1 MYYIPCVDD
10 MVKQKLCLLFLLL
23 LFGSRSCRAYA
34 TLKDVQNVFQNIVQA
49 KDHRHRPVLDQR
61 LPLTVRIILEL
72 VSLVDVDEVH
82 QTLSTNVL
90 LTLTWQDE
98 FRTWAPDD
106 FGNLTSVTPD
116 PLDIWR
122 PRLFVSNTIA
132 ERDMFKDD
140 YAPLTVFFN
149 GTTVWQ
155 PGGILH
161 TSCPMRLARYPFDK
175 HSCKFAFTTGESQ
188 EEIQFKTDHQNIS
201 LDFYESNGEWDLST
215 GSIEVTIDKRGREN
229 LPSLSFNFQ
238 LQRKV
243 SYAIL
248 CILMPVIVISSL
260 PALVFVTPVESGER
274 VTFSITVFLSL
285 TFSTEQMSGNFPKNS
300 ESLPLLVIYLACLLM
315 YSSLAVCVNLIILL
329 KQNKSERDAKPD
341 ADSDGLKDVDED
353 RAKAFVSISDKYEFD
368 LLFSSAQGCTERHR
382 EAKSK
387 NVATEHESRT
397 SDRQAQRICRRFGTP
412 FKRQTDSA
420 NYVDANQNKEDC
432 GPRSY
437 CRMPKVLKQMNQKDL
452 VLFVLFSS
460 MWLVLAVVFLILQ
473 IGDYTKQ

>member
-1 MYYIPCVDD
+1 MGKVD
-10 MVKQKLCLLFLLL
+10 VFLLFLFA
-23 LFGSRSCRAYA
+23 LFRGSRGAYT
-34 TLKDVQNVFQNIVQA
+34 TLKDVQNVFSNIVQA
-49 KDHRHRPVLDQR
+49 KDHRHRPVLNQSK
-61 LPLTVRIILEL
+61 PLIVRINLEL

-82 QTLSTNVL
+82 QTMSTNVL

-98 FRTWAPDD
+98 FRTWKPVDY
-106 FGNLTSVTPD
+106 GGLTSVSPD
-116 PLDIWR
+116 PLDVWR

-175 HSCKFAFTTGESQ
+175 HSCRFAFTTGESQ

-201 LDFYESNGEWDLST
+201 LDFYEPNGEWDLSPA
-215 GSIEVTIDKRGREN
+215 SIDLSVEKRGREG

-315 YSSLAVCVNLIILL
+315 YSSLAVCVNLIVLL
-329 KQNKSERDAKPD
+329 KQNKIEGDDKPSVDCAEGNDSSEDF
-341 ADSDGLKDVDED
+341 D
-353 RAKAFVSISDKYEFD
+353 RTRTFVSISDKYD
-368 LLFSSAQGCTERHR
+368 LLFSSAQEREERHCDAR
-382 EAKSK
+382 PKIGQGHHPK
-387 NVATEHESRT
+387 FRP
-397 SDRQAQRICRRFGTP
+397 AQKTCSRFGTALKNQTERAGCDGGLP
-412 FKRQTDSA
+412 SSSDSKR
-420 NYVDANQNKEDC
+420 
-432 GPRSY
+432 PSY
-437 CRMPKVLKQMNQKDL
+437 FRMASVLKHMNQKDL
-452 VLFVLFSS
+452 ILFVLFAGI
-460 MWLVLAVVFLILQ
+460 WLVLAVVFLILQ
-473 IGDYTKQ
+473 IGDYAK

>member
-1 MYYIPCVDD
+1 M
-10 MVKQKLCLLFLLL
+10 KQKVCLLFLLL
-23 LFGSRSCRAYA
+23 LFSSRSCRAYA
-34 TLKDVQNVFQNIVQA
+34 SLKDVQNVFQNIVQA
-49 KDHRHRPVLDQR
+49 KDHRHRPVRDQL
-61 LPLTVRIILEL
+61 LPLTVRISIEL

-98 FRTWAPDD
+98 TRTWPPEDY
-106 FGNLTSVTPD
+106 GGLISVTPD

-175 HSCKFAFTTGESQ
+175 HSCNFRFTTGESQ
-188 EEIQFKTDHQNIS
+188 EEIQFKTDHHNIS
-201 LDFYESNGEWDLST
+201 LEFYESNGEWDLSP
-215 GSIEVTIDKRGREN
+215 GSIDIAVEKRGREN

-300 ESLPLLVIYLACLLM
+300 ESLPLLVIYLACLLL

-329 KQNKSERDAKPD
+329 KQNKTERDDKPD
-341 ADSDGLKDVDED
+341 ADNDGFKDVAED
-353 RAKAFVSISDKYEFD
+353 RTKTFVSISDKYEFD
-368 LLFSSAQGCTERHR
+368 LLFSSTQGRTERHR
-382 EAKSK
+382 DAKSK
-387 NVATEHESRT
+387 NVAMEHESRP
-397 SDRQAQRICRRFGTP
+397 SDRQTQRICSRFGTP
-412 FKRQTDSA
+412 YKRQTDIPSYA
-420 NYVDANQNKEDC
+420 DANHNNADSR
-432 GPRSY
+432 PRSY

-452 VLFVLFSS
+452 FLFVLFSS

-473 IGDYTKQ
+473 IGDYTKE